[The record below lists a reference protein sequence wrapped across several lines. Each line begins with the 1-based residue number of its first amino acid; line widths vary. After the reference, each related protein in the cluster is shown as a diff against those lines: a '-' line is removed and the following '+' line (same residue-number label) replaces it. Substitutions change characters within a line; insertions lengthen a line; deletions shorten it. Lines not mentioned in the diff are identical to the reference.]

1 MSKNKRRVVNFIEE
15 GKLGGPQTRI
25 VRVAASIS
33 SEVETIVVMPSE
45 NSEDFQKLC
54 ANSNISYQT
63 IKISRITKE
72 LSILR
77 GNPLCI
83 EKIIITPGIRPAN
96 STVDD
101 QKRVATPNDA
111 FKMGASYLVIGRPI
125 YQAKDP
131 LSAYEAI
138 KAQILNN

>member
-1 MSKNKRRVVNFIEE
+1 MNFIEE

-72 LSILR
+72 LSILMR
-77 GNPLCI
+77 YIFCFPI
-83 EKIIITPGIRPAN
+83 ELFRIFTLFKKLKPDLVHVSGGAWQFRSIDCEALQA
-96 STVDD
+96 SCDL
-101 QKRVATPNDA
+101 A
-111 FKMGASYLVIGRPI
+111 FK
-125 YQAKDP
+125 
-131 LSAYEAI
+131 
-138 KAQILNN
+138 